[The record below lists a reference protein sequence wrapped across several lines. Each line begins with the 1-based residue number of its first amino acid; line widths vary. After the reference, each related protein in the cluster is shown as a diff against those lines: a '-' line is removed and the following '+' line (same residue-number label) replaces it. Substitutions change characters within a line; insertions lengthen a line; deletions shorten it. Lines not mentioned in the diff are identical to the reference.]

1 MTKTIRIFR
10 TVVAHVTSLAL
21 AVAPLSLMPANRA
34 YAQQPTAEEDDT
46 LAGRAAS
53 LEVRLLELTDRA
65 TYPQIPRLGVR
76 GLPTQTEVQDA
87 GRKLQGLAKAI
98 LALPS
103 TIPAITDE
111 REEAL
116 PFFEIQGFYDCA
128 TKFEGLK
135 ILLGQEVN
143 PEEWDQK
150 YRLDFPLSD
159 LSQLRFTQIASF
171 LSESFVQIPGIADE
185 VLLRRSE
192 GAAAVRTRLDLRH
205 RTITMTLSP
214 SFLDTYENL
223 RYLNQMNT
231 KSALMF
237 AGHFAAHRLE
247 DSLAATRTL
256 LRQSPESTPEVPTFW
271 LERFPSMRVKRAE
284 NIRVQ
289 KLKVLEI
296 LKPKLFETLRQTY
309 ENLERQG
316 QALVYDEEFFHQ
328 LRQIGHLPDNKV
340 DILQVNKDETS
351 SWLAALRAVVTLW
364 DLDNVKNDTETIVY
378 EAKRLS
384 LRWLILATDTW
395 TKNFNTVTTP
405 QVVELIDQKAKEFT
419 RRYMANVQLQKN
431 LSEMALAGVAEA
443 RRQIRSDFEKKLTES
458 AKKLKAFATLNVNLN
473 ALMNSKKFD
482 IKDLIDNNPSPFVR
496 AALEALGKAQG
507 YQEGYNSYRR
517 ILFSMLSAYKIPRQ
531 DMKPDQP
538 LTIKWI
544 KDHSAAIQFNPELLK
559 NSVPQKYLDTL
570 RETPVQSSPLR
581 FIVGND
587 SARAMDLK
595 GMIQLGEI
603 LHFDK
608 LEEIPA
614 KGQVNPQTIKLSK
627 GLLGFGSE
635 MQAYFNEFKKDIIN
649 SAPILGASLDDPSFE
664 PITRTSS
671 LPSLKTVWEVLAD
684 GLLSEQQASD
694 MIEIELKKVPGRV
707 DSLMVSLQHSWE
719 KVEQGDGDSLSN
731 VNEEM
736 RVLVTR
742 ATQLSF
748 ILSSFAGFNELN
760 DEIRAE
766 ILAPGFWE
774 NEWNGFKDWSD
785 GVFTYLIG
793 FMVLQLVGAKTMA
806 IGRITDQLGKA
817 LAPVFG
823 PNFSRLNVALW
834 GVMGIP
840 VGSAM
845 VKGFGTE
852 VYRQSILQRYFE
864 CGAGGPC
871 VALYSDVAQQNEI
884 ARASRME
891 VVGQFGFL
899 GAILL
904 GFWGAR
910 WAVSKFARTIPM
922 PTLLQFKADLRTL
935 GLTEK
940 SEITKSALEMGE
952 AEAIRRA
959 RSTIQDPVAQE
970 LAITYAKQA
979 TSRIE
984 KAVWTEASRWISID
998 QRFADD
1004 FKKMGLGRREAKV
1017 QANVNA
1023 VYDDIAA
1030 QYKAG
1035 EITLSQFQERRGAL
1049 LAYYQAMASTWAKME
1064 KDPVMKAFYERVFDF
1079 STGVKVQAQIRGEL
1093 KFLDQQIRD
1102 KFMKEIESQ
1111 YVKTATSFRYQ
1122 SLLENMIKQT
1132 QANPSLAR
1140 AQMENLRRLINR
1152 QGQ

>member
-1 MTKTIRIFR
+1 M
-10 TVVAHVTSLAL
+10 VAHVTSLAL
-21 AVAPLSLMPANRA
+21 AVAPLSLMPASHA
-34 YAQQPTAEEDDT
+34 YAQQSTADEDDT

-53 LEVRLLELTDRA
+53 LEVRLIELTDRA
-65 TYPQIPRLGVR
+65 TYPHIPRLGVR
-76 GLPTQTEVQDA
+76 GLPSQAEVQDA
-87 GRKLQGLAKAI
+87 ERKLQGLAKAI
-98 LALPS
+98 LALPA
-103 TIPAITDE
+103 TIPSITDE
-111 REEAL
+111 REEGL

-135 ILLGQEVN
+135 ILLGQAVN

-150 YRLDFPLSD
+150 YRLDFPLGD

-171 LSESFVQIPGIADE
+171 LSDSFVQIPGITDE
-185 VLLRRSE
+185 VLLKRSDA
-192 GAAAVRTRLDLRH
+192 AAAVRSHLDLRH
-205 RTITMTLSP
+205 RAITMTLSP
-214 SFLDTYENL
+214 SFLETYEKL
-223 RYLNQMNT
+223 RYLNQMST

-247 DSLAATRTL
+247 DSLAATRAL
-256 LRQSPESTPEVPTFW
+256 LRQSPKSTPEVPTFW
-271 LERFPSMRVKRAE
+271 RERFPSMRVKRAE

-289 KLKVLEI
+289 KLKVLEV
-296 LKPKLFETLRQTY
+296 LKPKLFEALRQTY

-316 QALVYDEEFFHQ
+316 QALVYDEEFFRQ
-328 LRQIGHLPDNKV
+328 LRQIGQMPDNKV
-340 DILQVNKDETS
+340 DIVQVNKDETS
-351 SWLAALRAVVTLW
+351 SWMAALRAMITLW
-364 DLDNVKNDTETIVY
+364 DLDNVKNDTETIIY

-384 LRWLILATDTW
+384 LRWLILGTETW
-395 TKNFNTVTTP
+395 TKNFNAVTTP

-419 RRYMANVQLQKN
+419 RRYMADVQLQKN
-431 LSEMALAGVAEA
+431 LSEMALGGVAEA
-443 RRQIRSDFEKKLTES
+443 RRQIRSDFEKSLTAS
-458 AKKLKAFATLNVNLN
+458 AKKLKEFETSSVNLN

-482 IKDLIDNNPSPFVR
+482 IKDLTDNNPSPFIR
-496 AALEALGKAQG
+496 ATLEALGKAQN
-507 YQEGYNSYRR
+507 YQDGYNSYRR
-517 ILFSMLSAYKIPRQ
+517 ILFSMLSAYKVPRENL
-531 DMKPDQP
+531 KPGQP

-544 KDHSAAIQFNPELLK
+544 KDHSSAIQFNPELLK
-559 NSVPQKYLDTL
+559 NSVPQKYLETL
-570 RETPVQSSPLR
+570 RETT
-581 FIVGND
+581 
-587 SARAMDLK
+587 DLK

-608 LEEIPA
+608 LEEIPD

-664 PITRTSS
+664 PVTRTSS

-684 GLLSEQQASD
+684 GLLNEQQASD
-694 MIEIELKKVPGRV
+694 MIEIELKRVPGRV
-707 DSLMVSLQHSWE
+707 DTLLVSLQHSWE
-719 KVEQGDGDSLSN
+719 KIEQGGDDSLRN

-748 ILSSFAGFNELN
+748 FLSSFAGFNELN

-766 ILAPGFWE
+766 LLAPGFWE

-806 IGRITDQLGKA
+806 LGRITDQLSKA

-834 GVMGIP
+834 ALMGIP

-871 VALYSDVAQQNEI
+871 VALYSDVAQQSEI

-891 VVGQFGFL
+891 VVGQLGFL

-910 WAVSKFARTIPM
+910 WAVSRFARTIPM
-922 PTLLQFKADLRTL
+922 QTLLQFKADLRTL

-940 SEITKSALEMGE
+940 SEITRSTLEKGE
-952 AEAIRRA
+952 AEAILRA
-959 RSTIQDPVAQE
+959 RSTLQDPVAQE
-970 LAITYAKQA
+970 MAITYAKQA
-979 TSRIE
+979 TFRIE
-984 KAVWTEASRWISID
+984 KSVWKEASRWISID
-998 QRFADD
+998 QRFAAD
-1004 FKKMGLGRREAKV
+1004 FKRMGLGRREAKV

-1023 VYDDIAA
+1023 VYDDLGA

-1035 EITLSQFQERRGAL
+1035 QITLSQFQESRGAL

-1064 KDPVMKAFYERVFDF
+1064 KDPVMKVFYERVFDF

-1093 KFLDQQIRD
+1093 KFLDKQIHD
-1102 KFMKEIESQ
+1102 KFMKEIENQ